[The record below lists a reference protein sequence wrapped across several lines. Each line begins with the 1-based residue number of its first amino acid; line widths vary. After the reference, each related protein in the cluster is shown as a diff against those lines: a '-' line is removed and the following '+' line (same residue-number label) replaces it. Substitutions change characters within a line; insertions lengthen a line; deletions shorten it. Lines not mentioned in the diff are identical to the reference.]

1 MRKEIYHIT
10 VYCLLE
16 VIIFP
21 IQLCLASQENLSWHI
36 MFWEH
41 ASSDVNIWS
50 ENHDSF
56 LISLLFVC
64 FFILPSPRIVSW
76 FNLKIYNITY
86 VHTEPTTQHACTKKK
101 KNCTT
106 TYFFP
111 LNASIMVG
119 SLFKK
124 FCANIFLKRKKKINL
139 WLLVYTTAKNLPL
152 PMSCSLMVLKT
163 IKFIF
168 EKTPTFSAYVSPLC
182 FQIVHFLWYF

>member
-86 VHTEPTTQHACTKKK
+86 VHAEPTTQHACTKKK
-101 KNCTT
+101 KLHNHL
-106 TYFFP
+106 FFP
-111 LNASIMVG
+111 IKCINNGWIIIWEVLCQYFPEKKKDQFMVIG
-119 SLFKK
+119 VYHSKK
-124 FCANIFLKRKKKINL
+124 F
-139 WLLVYTTAKNLPL
+139 
-152 PMSCSLMVLKT
+152 T
-163 IKFIF
+163 I
-168 EKTPTFSAYVSPLC
+168 AYVM
-182 FQIVHFLWYF
+182 

>member
-1 MRKEIYHIT
+1 MTHFLFLFSLCASSS
-10 VYCLLE
+10 CL
-16 VIIFP
+16 VP
-21 IQLCLASQENLSWHI
+21 GLCLGLILKST
-36 MFWEH
+36 
-41 ASSDVNIWS
+41 
-50 ENHDSF
+50 
-56 LISLLFVC
+56 ISLT
-64 FFILPSPRIVSW
+64 SMQ
-76 FNLKIYNITY
+76 NQ
-86 VHTEPTTQHACTKKK
+86 QHNMHVLKK

-119 SLFKK
+119 SLFEK
-124 FCANIFLKRKKKINL
+124 FCANIFLKKKKINL

-182 FQIVHFLWYF
+182 FQIVHFLWYFWNSTAGRQLCLRMPVKQGEKVTKKKTRVTNKNNVKCRSYSHCS